1 MLTRLSREQ
10 KELTPI
16 AAAFRAWQQAEDD
29 CAQAQELLTDPEMRE
44 LAQEELHRAR
54 QERDRLSEELKRLL
68 LPRDPND
75 DRNVILEVRAG
86 IGGEEG
92 ALFAAD
98 LLRMYALYAE
108 RRGWNMELVYE
119 NTTELG
125 GVKEASATI
134 EGQGA
139 WSRLKFEAGTHR
151 VQRVPETESS
161 GRIQTSAATVA
172 VMPEAIERLAKWTG
186 SHDVI
191 QGSRYDYDGGPFY
204 WQYDFIVPLGIPNPI
219 APAAFGRP
227 GYRVMDTLCFEGG
240 LFRRNI
246 VEQIGLP
253 DPRFFIYWDDTMY
266 GYRASKVTNPIV
278 VPDVILRRTREIGN
292 WDIAGVR
299 QLNSTSDMNRY
310 HIMRNRGYMARY
322 FMSFG
327 DYRPLMFGFGT
338 LLTAAKEVIR
348 LVMVD
353 REHAKTGLV
362 QIAKGWWDSRKLLH
376 DPDWRPMP
384 PLK

>member
-1 MLTRLSREQ
+1 MLEKLQAIARRLDQVERQLSDPAIYADREMLTRLSREQ

-44 LAQEELHRAR
+44 LAQEELRRAR

-172 VMPEAIERLAKWTG
+172 VMPEAEEVEFTIDPKDLQIDTFRSSGAGGQHVNKTESAIRITHLPTNTVVQSQEQRSQIQNREVCMQMLRARLYEMELEKQQAELGAERQ
-186 SHDVI
+186 S
-191 QGSRYDYDGGPFY
+191 
-204 WQYDFIVPLGIPNPI
+204 
-219 APAAFGRP
+219 
-227 GYRVMDTLCFEGG
+227 
-240 LFRRNI
+240 
-246 VEQIGLP
+246 QIGHGNRSEKIRTYNQP
-253 DPRFFIYWDDTMY
+253 QDR
-266 GYRASKVTNPIV
+266 VT
-278 VPDVILRRTREIGN
+278 DHRIGF
-292 WDIAGVR
+292 
-299 QLNSTSDMNRY
+299 NSTYN
-310 HIMRNRGYMARY
+310 GVLL
-322 FMSFG
+322 G
-327 DYRPLMFGFGT
+327 DQLGT
-338 LLTAAKEVIR
+338 VIEALAAAER
-348 LVMVD
+348 A
-353 REHAKTGLV
+353 E
-362 QIAKGWWDSRKLLH
+362 KLAQAV
-376 DPDWRPMP
+376 
-384 PLK
+384 

>member
-1 MLTRLSREQ
+1 MLEKLQAIVRRLDQVERQLSDPAIYADREMLTRLSREQ

-29 CAQAQELLTDPEMRE
+29 CAQAQELLSDPEMRE

-54 QERDRLSEELKRLL
+54 QERDRLLEELKRLL

-108 RRGWNMELVYE
+108 RRGWHMEPVYE

-161 GRIQTSAATVA
+161 GRI
-172 VMPEAIERLAKWTG
+172 
-186 SHDVI
+186 
-191 QGSRYDYDGGPFY
+191 
-204 WQYDFIVPLGIPNPI
+204 
-219 APAAFGRP
+219 
-227 GYRVMDTLCFEGG
+227 
-240 LFRRNI
+240 
-246 VEQIGLP
+246 
-253 DPRFFIYWDDTMY
+253 
-266 GYRASKVTNPIV
+266 
-278 VPDVILRRTREIGN
+278 
-292 WDIAGVR
+292 
-299 QLNSTSDMNRY
+299 
-310 HIMRNRGYMARY
+310 
-322 FMSFG
+322 
-327 DYRPLMFGFGT
+327 
-338 LLTAAKEVIR
+338 
-348 LVMVD
+348 
-353 REHAKTGLV
+353 
-362 QIAKGWWDSRKLLH
+362 
-376 DPDWRPMP
+376 
-384 PLK
+384 

>member
-1 MLTRLSREQ
+1 MLEKLQAIARRLDQVERQLSDPAIYADREMLTRLSREQ

-44 LAQEELHRAR
+44 LAQEELRRAR

-172 VMPEAIERLAKWTG
+172 VHARG
-186 SHDVI
+186 
-191 QGSRYDYDGGPFY
+191 RGG
-204 WQYDFIVPLGIPNPI
+204 GIRPSTPRTYRSTPS
-219 APAAFGRP
+219 APPVPAA
-227 GYRVMDTLCFEGG
+227 
-240 LFRRNI
+240 
-246 VEQIGLP
+246 
-253 DPRFFIYWDDTMY
+253 
-266 GYRASKVTNPIV
+266 
-278 VPDVILRRTREIGN
+278 
-292 WDIAGVR
+292 
-299 QLNSTSDMNRY
+299 STSTK
-310 HIMRNRGYMARY
+310 RNPPSASPTCPPARWW
-322 FMSFG
+322 SA
-327 DYRPLMFGFGT
+327 RT
-338 LLTAAKEVIR
+338 SAASI
-348 LVMVD
+348 
-353 REHAKTGLV
+353 KTRTG
-362 QIAKGWWDSRKLLH
+362 
-376 DPDWRPMP
+376 P
-384 PLK
+384 